1 MDPCPRCQKEL
12 AADTNRCEACG
23 LDISAVRIAVKQAV
37 RKMREADSS
46 DVDDISF
53 TPPPML
59 SRLRVLSMTVGAVLS
74 WLSAVVWLIYALW
87 LGVES
92 LDADWPGSL
101 PLYLIPP
108 VLVFAFLLCSLS
120 AYGMYNVF
128 RICIRIAE
136 QEDLQT

>member
-1 MDPCPRCQKEL
+1 
-12 AADTNRCEACG
+12 
-23 LDISAVRIAVKQAV
+23 
-37 RKMREADSS
+37 
-46 DVDDISF
+46 
-53 TPPPML
+53 ML
-59 SRLRVLSMTVGAVLS
+59 SRLRVLSMTIGAVLS

-108 VLVFAFLLCSLS
+108 VLVFAYLLCSLS

-136 QEDLQT
+136 QEDQEI